1 VPALS
6 ARRPDTTGTP
16 ERSRLSAR
24 LRGPLDWVVTA
35 QRTMPARHKGLLAVL
50 VLTFLSPYTAPVA
63 MLAVVLYA
71 VVRTVRTARADP
83 DGKPFRGMVRRVS
96 DGLGA
101 SRIFL
106 PGAVLL
112 VSAIAGAIV
121 YDNPKSLL
129 ATFAVLLPA
138 FLAALWYEHAWT
150 RDDALHFSHY
160 TSLLLLPIALIA
172 VVRLAGVFPYTP
184 MPSRATGTFGNP
196 NILAMVL
203 EALIPMA
210 MAMTYH
216 VWSKPGKAL
225 LLFAITVGWIM
236 LYFTGSRSGMMAG
249 LAAAM
254 VFFLFMSERR
264 FLSVAIGLTALGLII
279 LSIWPE
285 DALAM
290 LKTLIP
296 RLNTITKEITSR
308 LALWKFAWTEILKDP
323 VLGRGLFSF
332 SRYITNPHY
341 ADRIHAHSL
350 YIGLWLETGGI
361 GLAAFVFLIVRFVG
375 SVVRTFR
382 GSPLRPYLAGGLA
395 VLTTLLV
402 HGVTDMPLM
411 STQELA
417 LILLTLSALSVALGP
432 KGLRGGPPRLDSE
445 GRRIVWALS
454 LIP

>member
-1 VPALS
+1 MPPLS

-16 ERSRLSAR
+16 ERSRLAAR
-24 LRGPLDWVVTA
+24 LHGPLDWIVAA

-71 VVRTVRTARADP
+71 VVRTVRSARAAP
-83 DGKPFRGMVRRVS
+83 GGKPFRGMVRRIL

-101 SRIFL
+101 SRMFL
-106 PGAVLL
+106 PGAVFLL
-112 VSAIAGAIV
+112 SATIGAVV
-121 YDNPKSLL
+121 YGNPKSLF
-129 ATFAVLLPA
+129 ATFAVLLPT

-160 TSLLLLPIALIA
+160 TSLLLLPVALIA
-172 VVRLAGVFPYTP
+172 VVRLAGFFPYTP
-184 MPSRATGTFGNP
+184 FPSRATGTFGNP

-225 LLFAITVGWIM
+225 LLFAIAVGWIM

-264 FLSVAIGLTALGLII
+264 LLSVAIGLAALGLIV

-285 DALAM
+285 AALDA

-296 RLNTITKEITSR
+296 RLNTIAKEITSR
-308 LALWKFAWTEILKDP
+308 LALWKIAWTEVLKDP
-323 VLGRGLFSF
+323 ILGRGLYSF
-332 SRYITNPHY
+332 PRYITDPHY
-341 ADRIHAHSL
+341 ADRVHAHSL
-350 YIGLWLETGGI
+350 YIGFWLETGGI
-361 GLAAFVFLIVRFVG
+361 GLAAFLFLIVRFVG
-375 SVVRTFR
+375 SAVRTLR

-395 VLTTLLV
+395 VLTAVLV

-411 STQELA
+411 NPQGLA

-432 KGLRGGPPRLDSE
+432 KGLRGGPPRLDSA
-445 GRRIVWALS
+445 GRRIV
-454 LIP
+454 